1 MHCLGCEG
9 LEVFETLPE
18 PEDEGAEL
26 NEFELCIKKLDLH
39 YLPKISTILERYH
52 FGMREQ
58 GQNESIEEYVT
69 ALRKLA
75 ATCKFGVTLEERIRD
90 QFMLKCSSDKIRQEL
105 WSKDD
110 PTLHEVITIAKGAEH
125 TLACVG
131 ELEKNK
137 YPSVNKIGPKSE
149 SQENNVLEV
158 DGKKDELKLSQIQ
171 KSKFKDTKCFRC
183 GNLGHFASY
192 KKCPAIAA
200 VCKLCGKR
208 GHFAKCCRSQ
218 KELPSTS
225 VKMVQDC
232 ILMVDDRVSQ
242 KKYPKDIVNLGCVM
256 CEVLFDSGAWLTL
269 MSNETFDKY
278 LSHSVKLKNPDVV
291 PGGYGGQTI
300 ELRGYFESKIEF
312 KSNSIV
318 GKIYVPV
325 KGDSVISC
333 PHQKDL
339 EVILDP
345 NNPTPVILKKDFK
358 NDGSS
363 ICEISDVVNDSNFPD
378 FVNEFKNVFSDT
390 LGCLTKGKMC
400 GIFMY
405 WGSHLLLWNV
415 IV

>member
-1 MHCLGCEG
+1 
-9 LEVFETLPE
+9 
-18 PEDEGAEL
+18 
-26 NEFELCIKKLDLH
+26 
-39 YLPKISTILERYH
+39 
-52 FGMREQ
+52 
-58 GQNESIEEYVT
+58 
-69 ALRKLA
+69 
-75 ATCKFGVTLEERIRD
+75 
-90 QFMLKCSSDKIRQEL
+90 FMLKCSSDKIRQEL

-110 PTLHEVITIAKGAEH
+110 PTLHEVITIAKGVEH

-137 YPSVNKIGPKSE
+137 YPSVNKIGPKNE

-208 GHFAKCCRSQ
+208 GHFAKCCRSP

-225 VKMVQDC
+225 IKVVQDR
-232 ILMVDDRVSQ
+232 ILMVEDRVTE
-242 KKYPKDIVNLGCVM
+242 KKYPKDIVNLGGVM

-278 LSHSVKLKNPDVV
+278 LSHSVKLKNPNVV
-291 PGGYGGQTI
+291 PGGYGGQAI
-300 ELRGYFESKIEF
+300 DLRGYFESKIEF

-325 KGDSVISC
+325 KGDSVISW

-345 NNPTPVILKKDFK
+345 NNPTPVMLKKDFK
-358 NDGSS
+358 NDVNR
-363 ICEISDVVNDSNFPD
+363 ICKISDVVSDSVFPD
-378 FVNEFKNVFSDT
+378 FVNEFKSVFTDT
-390 LGCLTKGKMC
+390 LGCLTKYVHRIKLKENAVPIVCKVRPIPISVREDVQKELHRLCQC
-400 GIFMY
+400 GIIEPVEASEWVSPVVVARKPSGEIRLCVDLRNLNKAVVSDVFPLPNI
-405 WGSHLLLWNV
+405 S
-415 IV
+415 